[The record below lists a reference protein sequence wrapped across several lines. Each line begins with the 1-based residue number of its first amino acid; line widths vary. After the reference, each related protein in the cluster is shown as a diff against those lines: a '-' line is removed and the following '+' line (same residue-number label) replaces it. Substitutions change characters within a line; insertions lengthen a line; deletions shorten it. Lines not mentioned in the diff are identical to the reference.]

1 MATERHI
8 GRRSVVAGQLP
19 GAGLVV
25 DPRCRSFAANF
36 SGPHCT
42 VEARRAW
49 SQKHHAGPAC
59 HGRRTR
65 YGPHDGGMAQPHKGP
80 REQVKT
86 RVHAEVYAE
95 LRQLAAERGSSI
107 SQVAADLIATAVG
120 RTDLVREV
128 GEALPLAM

>member
-1 MATERHI
+1 
-8 GRRSVVAGQLP
+8 
-19 GAGLVV
+19 
-25 DPRCRSFAANF
+25 
-36 SGPHCT
+36 
-42 VEARRAW
+42 
-49 SQKHHAGPAC
+49 
-59 HGRRTR
+59 
-65 YGPHDGGMAQPHKGP
+65 MAQPHKGP